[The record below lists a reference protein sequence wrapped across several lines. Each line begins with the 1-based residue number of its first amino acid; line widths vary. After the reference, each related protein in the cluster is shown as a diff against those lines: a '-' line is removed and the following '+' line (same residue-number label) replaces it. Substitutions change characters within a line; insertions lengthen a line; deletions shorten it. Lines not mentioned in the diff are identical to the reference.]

1 MFSRAC
7 TAFVSVL
14 LLFVVATAAQSPTT
28 ITVPPLP
35 SSTPASQCSPG
46 PIQCCNSLQAV
57 SESFSFHQYKISHI
71 QQANS
76 IVPLP
81 IAAILGLLGVVVSP
95 VTALVGI
102 NCSPIT
108 LAALL
113 NNQCTATPVCCTN
126 NNVVSL
132 ILLR

>member
-46 PIQCCNSLQAV
+46 PIQCCNSLQA
-57 SESFSFHQYKISHI
+57 
-71 QQANS
+71 ANS

-126 NNVVSL
+126 NNVGG
-132 ILLR
+132 LLSVGCIPVTL